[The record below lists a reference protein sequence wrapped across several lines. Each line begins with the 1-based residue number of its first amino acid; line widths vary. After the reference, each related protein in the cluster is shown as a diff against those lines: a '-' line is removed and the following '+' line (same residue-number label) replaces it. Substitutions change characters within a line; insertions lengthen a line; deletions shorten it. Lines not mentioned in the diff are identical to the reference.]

1 MTKAPSRGRGWRA
14 LMSDAGTR
22 PTVPLDELARCS
34 RTALPVD
41 PWGKQVARPSA
52 LRQQNWDIGCRYWV
66 GMMNS
71 STAGPVTRLSPLGA
85 WRRTASPLVT
95 EAGAF
100 LDGFT
105 TTKFKAAVEVCARA
119 PGVKAPVSAAAT
131 RMATA
136 GECAQACFWSRLTV
150 PSPTVPKSF
159 PEPARK
165 TKGLARPNVLTLVI
179 VGAAGRNRT
188 HDPLVRSSFGSRKL
202 LISLM
207 F

>member
-1 MTKAPSRGRGWRA
+1 MARRPAALEQPGW
-14 LMSDAGTR
+14 
-22 PTVPLDELARCS
+22 
-34 RTALPVD
+34 
-41 PWGKQVARPSA
+41 QV
-52 LRQQNWDIGCRYWV
+52 WV

-188 HDPLVRSSFGSRKL
+188 HDPLVRRQTGMK
-202 LISLM
+202 
-207 F
+207 